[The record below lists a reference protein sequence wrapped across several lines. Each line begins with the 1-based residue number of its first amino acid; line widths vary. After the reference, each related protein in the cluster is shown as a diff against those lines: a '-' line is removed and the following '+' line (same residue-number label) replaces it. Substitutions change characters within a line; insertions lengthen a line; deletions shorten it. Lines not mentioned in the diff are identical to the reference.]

1 MKLAEHH
8 LDKAEEKWRD
18 KYPSSIKSWRENRT
32 ELGHI
37 LFIRKAI
44 RKMIYTTNTI
54 ENFNRQLRKVTTTKA
69 SNPSDGALLTSLYLV
84 ILDVTKKWTG
94 TPHNWMKHRK
104 LANDLIRGDDCQ

>member
-1 MKLAEHH
+1 
-8 LDKAEEKWRD
+8 
-18 KYPSSIKSWRENRT
+18 
-32 ELGHI
+32 
-37 LFIRKAI
+37 
-44 RKMIYTTNTI
+44 MIYTTNTI

-84 ILDVTKKWTG
+84 ILDVTKKRTG